1 MVPNTPGPQIFLAS
15 IYITAFS
22 FYSTQYNLLGT
33 LLFFLCTGT
42 LGILYGCLEIHLDFI
57 KVVRFY
63 LIYL

>member
-1 MVPNTPGPQIFLAS
+1 MAEH
-15 IYITAFS
+15 Y
-22 FYSTQYNLLGT
+22 LL
-33 LLFFLCTGT
+33 CT